1 MAVAAAVGIF
11 SGISKGDSSREIV
24 GRVEESSSGADAPAF
39 DDSEQEVR
47 IGINRSTERIFS
59 CTRSK
64 LSSRS
69 SSLIC
74 HSLGGGV
81 TEGCGGY
88 FEVWVAM
95 EMAGLSALAG
105 DVTGD

>member
-1 MAVAAAVGIF
+1 MAVAAAIGIF
-11 SGISKGDSSREIV
+11 SGINNGDSKREIV
-24 GRVEESSSGADAPAF
+24 GTVEESASGADAPALVE
-39 DDSEQEVR
+39 SEQEVR
-47 IGINRSTERIFS
+47 IGIIRSMDRIFS

-81 TEGCGGY
+81 AEGCGGY
-88 FEVWVAM
+88 FEAWVAM
-95 EMAGLSALAG
+95 ETAGLSALAA